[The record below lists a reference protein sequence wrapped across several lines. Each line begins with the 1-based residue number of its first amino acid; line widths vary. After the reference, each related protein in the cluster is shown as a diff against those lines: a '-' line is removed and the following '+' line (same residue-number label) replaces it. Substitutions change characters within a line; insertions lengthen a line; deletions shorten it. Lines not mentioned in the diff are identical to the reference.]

1 MNITIDYN
9 YIAIFL
15 MNLLYL
21 YIVARTIMFLL
32 WFIFEIIF
40 RDEDYPTFHWNNA
53 PFIWNIIRLTKEGK
67 EAELKEKQEE
77 EKWKLKAK
85 QHQDEYQAKMNK
97 VIEQR
102 IAEYEKSKKVE
113 K

>member
-15 MNLLYL
+15 MNLLFL
-21 YIVARTIMFLL
+21 YIVLRVIMFLL
-32 WFIFEIIF
+32 WFALELVGREELYSPI
-40 RDEDYPTFHWNNA
+40 HWNNA
-53 PFIWNIIRLTKEGK
+53 PFIWNIIRQIKEVK
-67 EAELKEKQEE
+67 ELELKENQQQEE
-77 EKWKLKAK
+77 YKLRAK

-102 IAEYEKSKKVE
+102 IAEFEKSQQVE